1 MLSVAKGMLRMA
13 ALRMLSDSSLSGAD
27 LQKQIVRDSVG
38 EWKPG
43 PGSTYFILAELL
55 KKGLIVELP
64 KRAGTTRRYV
74 ISTRGR
80 AELSRLSKE
89 SEKEV
94 GRQLRLLSTYAHLS
108 GREALRKTLLD
119 LAKGLS
125 E

>member
-1 MLSVAKGMLRMA
+1 MISVPKGMLRIA
-13 ALRMLSDSSLSGAD
+13 ALKMLSESSLSGAD
-27 LQKQIVRDSVG
+27 LQKQIARDSMG

-80 AELSRLSKE
+80 AELSRLAKE
-89 SEKEV
+89 SEREV
-94 GRQLRLLSTYAHLS
+94 GRQLKLLSTYAHLS
-108 GREALRKTLLD
+108 GRDALRKTLLD
-119 LAKGLS
+119 LAKELAD
-125 E
+125 